1 MTKEDVL
8 RIEHDLLS
16 IIDCIADMDDTESF
30 KTFGY
35 MSGVN
40 EMANKILKFL
50 DRPMYENE
58 EGEVNEC
65 S

>member
-8 RIEHDLLS
+8 RIEHRLLS
-16 IIDCIADMDDTESF
+16 VIDGVTTMDDTESF

-40 EMANKILKFL
+40 EI
-50 DRPMYENE
+50 ENE
-58 EGEVNEC
+58 IIEFISEER
-65 S
+65 

>member
-8 RIEHDLLS
+8 RIEHRLLS
-16 IIDCIADMDDTESF
+16 VIDGVVTMDDTESF

-40 EMANKILKFL
+40 EMANEIIEFIS
-50 DRPMYENE
+50 E
-58 EGEVNEC
+58 ERKVGGMDE
-65 S
+65 

>member
-1 MTKEDVL
+1 MTKKDVL

-16 IIDCIADMDDTESF
+16 TIDGIADMDDTESF

-40 EMANKILKFL
+40 EMANEILKFL
-50 DRPMYENE
+50 DKPMYENE
-58 EGEVNEC
+58 VGEADD
-65 S
+65 